1 MYILHCNGYMLGTYT
16 SYVVYFV
23 HVHVHVQA
31 IHTSTSTCT
40 SLCVYV
46 YRTGQIHMYMYVIV
60 QHDYNRVCKYYITY
74 IIVENETVAVIST
87 DYIS

>member
-1 MYILHCNGYMLGTYT
+1 
-16 SYVVYFV
+16 
-23 HVHVHVQA
+23 
-31 IHTSTSTCT
+31 
-40 SLCVYV
+40 
-46 YRTGQIHMYMYVIV
+46 MYMYVIV